1 MNLKW
6 PLNKD
11 FAFTIIDDTDNS
23 TVQNIKPIYD
33 FLYSKEILTT
43 KTVWVFEPKD
53 NFSGY

>member
-33 FLYSKEILTT
+33 FLY
-43 KTVWVFEPKD
+43 
-53 NFSGY
+53 